1 MLRTKQKVDAQGVH
15 IPLPFVEQYGL
26 SPGTEVIVEFGPDG
40 IFLSPA
46 TVNAEKIE
54 TQALR
59 LLFRKLGDAIKVRVQ
74 QDQEIAGLCN
84 PWRVDVY
91 GSDAKLLLGHLL
103 YTADGEFLPE
113 SSTSFASMRQKAI
126 ESALVG

>member
-1 MLRTKQKVDAQGVH
+1 MLRTKQKVDAQGIH

-26 SPGTEVIVEFGPDG
+26 SPGTEVIVEFGPEG

-46 TVNAEKIE
+46 VVDAAKIE
-54 TQALR
+54 TQALH

-74 QDQEIAGLCN
+74 QDSEITGLRN
-84 PWRVDVY
+84 LWRVDVY
-91 GSDAKLLLGHLL
+91 GSDAQLLLGYLI

-113 SSTSFASMRQKAI
+113 NSTSFTSMRQKAI
-126 ESALVG
+126 KSATMG

>member
-46 TVNAEKIE
+46 VVDAEKIE

-59 LLFRKLGDAIKVRVQ
+59 LLFRKLGDAIKIRVQ
-74 QDQEIAGLCN
+74 QDKDVAGLRYS
-84 PWRVDVY
+84 WRVDVY

-113 SSTSFASMRQKAI
+113 NSTSFAVMRQKAI
-126 ESALVG
+126 ESASVG